1 MITSRRPVIA
11 LALLAIALTIFLIDN
26 VSQGWTAIGVVG
38 VLCLALASEPH
49 TAERLFERRGDPGG
63 GESSV

>member
-1 MITSRRPVIA
+1 

-38 VLCLALASEPH
+38 VLFLALAVAAQALAIRKARP
-49 TAERLFERRGDPGG
+49 RR
-63 GESSV
+63 